1 MAIEEILI
9 RGNSDGTIR
18 GAHAKDYVAAGVDA
32 NGETLWVSGPAR
44 PVESADL
51 YSLFGNEFA
60 VTIAQVESLK
70 HVATERDALKE
81 QIRSLNEQIREF
93 KGIPKFKA
101 RDLAAQF
108 NEQDTALIAEA
119 LVQSPQLLQLYTQ
132 LQKRPDSALI
142 PLDSETFQ
150 QGLAGL
156 TQVLGKERVEEL
168 FAALNIDI
176 ATMAYVDPAKG

>member
-1 MAIEEILI
+1 MATEEILI

-18 GAHAKDYVAAGVDA
+18 GAHAKDYVSAGVDV

-44 PVESADL
+44 PVESTDL
-51 YSLFGNEFA
+51 YTLFGNEFA
-60 VTIAQVESLK
+60 ETFAQVEALK
-70 HVATERDALKE
+70 DVAAERDALKE
-81 QIRSLNEQIREF
+81 QLREL

-101 RDLAAQF
+101 RDLVVQF
-108 NEQDTALIAEA
+108 NERDTALIAEA

-132 LQKRPDSALI
+132 LQKRSDNELI

-176 ATMAYVDPAKG
+176 ATMAYVDPARS